1 MFHEVVIQAN
11 ISFSLGTIWSEPQW
25 GNVSSSGDSSQ
36 YTHTLCHRGA
46 TLSYSRSG
54 PRVLDNLSLTVSK
67 FCHTS
72 YQSKFDLNLIYI
84 CWFKLNVCVA
94 FRLKEARSTGSLEQV
109 AVAKPAYSLL
119 SSGEGSSTVVLCRFN
134 LVAAALRV
142 LTEPSSIWKICV

>member
-1 MFHEVVIQAN
+1 MFREVVIQAN

-25 GNVSSSGDSSQ
+25 GNVSSSGDSSK
-36 YTHTLCHRGA
+36 YTHTGEPLFP
-46 TLSYSRSG
+46 TLAPG
-54 PRVLDNLSLTVSK
+54 QGCLTTSVSQWVN
-67 FCHTS
+67 FVTQS
-72 YQSKFDLNLIYI
+72 YQSKFDFDSNLIYI

-94 FRLKEARSTGSLEQV
+94 FRLKEARSTDSLEQV
-109 AVAKPAYSLL
+109 AVGKPACSLL